1 MSFNR
6 RCECDECNRNRRCE
20 CDECNRNR
28 RRRREF
34 EEVRKV
40 GNFEGRRRLNGLR
53 EGDRINVF
61 SGGDQIDGTGVFIRI
76 EDGFLIW
83 VDATANINVTSL
95 DVISVR
101 RVV

>member
-53 EGDRINVF
+53 EGDKINVF

-83 VDATANINVTSL
+83 VDAAANINVTSL